1 LSTPPSAPQLSSL
14 SLHDALPISAGGDGA
29 GRGGAHG
36 HLPRPSRRAG
46 RALSDRCGETVLPEG
61 NLHFRKGAG
70 KPRDRFR
77 DDLDCRPDAL
87 MPGSLHRR
95 PVGRPERGTGEMN
108 GEMVIDGERTG
119 FRGPVLV
126 DASGPRLPAV
136 GPELLRPRYR
146 AILAVDIEGS
156 TARTDPVKAELRLV
170 LYRLLEEAFAR
181 TGIAERHRDPYV
193 DRGDGVLVLI
203 RPLDEVPKTLLLHP
217 LVPIL
222 SSLLSEYNAGRLLS
236 QGCDRRIRIR
246 VVVHAGE
253 VHNDG
258 HGNFGEALDVAF
270 RLLDSPEAK
279 GALRRTAAPLVLVV
293 SDDIYHSIVR
303 HGYAG

>member
-1 LSTPPSAPQLSSL
+1 
-14 SLHDALPISAGGDGA
+14 
-29 GRGGAHG
+29 
-36 HLPRPSRRAG
+36 
-46 RALSDRCGETVLPEG
+46 
-61 NLHFRKGAG
+61 
-70 KPRDRFR
+70 
-77 DDLDCRPDAL
+77 
-87 MPGSLHRR
+87 
-95 PVGRPERGTGEMN
+95 MN

-303 HGYAG
+303 HGYAGIRAESYAPLVRLRVTGRTHRGWILDEAASLAPAPPPGLTARTRRLLGRRAV